1 MLFPCKNHYKDK
13 YIQLPRLRKERI
25 AALSESNTDIAGG
38 RLDLVV
44 KSIVYDESNDQS
56 KNVEDIEISH
66 VNHNNSSHHS
76 LAICIRNKLFFSYL
90 QRKKYGS

>member
-1 MLFPCKNHYKDK
+1 MLFPCKNHCKDK
-13 YIQLPRLRKERI
+13 YIRLPRLRKERI

-66 VNHNNSSHHS
+66 VNHNNFKPSFT
-76 LAICIRNKLFFSYL
+76 RNLYS
-90 QRKKYGS
+90 